1 MLLFRYLFIT
11 CLVFFSAQSLAA
23 DEQLAQARINIQ
35 KYLTGVPAENIQPS
49 PIKGLYKV
57 FMPPRVFYISSDGQ
71 FAVDGDVIDL
81 KSGTN
86 ITQAERQKSLI
97 NAVNSVGEESMIIFK
112 APIAKHTINVFTD
125 IDCGYCR
132 KLHKAVSEYNKQG
145 ITVRY
150 LAFPRAGI
158 GSASYKKA
166 VSVWCAEDKKAAL
179 TKAKSGISLPEKSCE
194 NPVEQHHRLG
204 NMIGISGTPAI
215 VLESGRIIPGFVPPA
230 RLSSIL
236 NQPIAKN

>member
-1 MLLFRYLFIT
+1 MFLFRYFLIS
-11 CLVFFSAQSLAA
+11 CLVLLSAQTVAA

-35 KYLTGVPAENIQPS
+35 KYLNGVPAENIQLS

-57 FMPPRVFYISSDGQ
+57 FMPPRVFYISGDGQ

-86 ITQAERQKSLI
+86 ITQAERQKSLVNAI
-97 NAVNSVGEESMIIFK
+97 NSMGEDTMIIFK
-112 APIAKHTINVFTD
+112 AKNSQHTINVFTD

-132 KLHKAVSEYNKQG
+132 KLHKAVPEYNKLG

-158 GSASYKKA
+158 GSSSFKKA
-166 VSVWCAEDKKAAL
+166 ESVWCSDDQRAAM
-179 TKAKSGISLPEKSCE
+179 TKAKSGIELPEGNCK
-194 NPVEQHHRLG
+194 NPVAKHIQLG
-204 NMIGISGTPAI
+204 NMIGITGTPAI
-215 VLESGRIIPGFVPPA
+215 ILESGRLIPGFVPPT
-230 RLSSIL
+230 RLSGIL
-236 NQPIAKN
+236 NQPVAKK